1 VKALPV
7 LPRLVT
13 VAVLLLGL
21 WAVTPAAAAPG
32 VVRLEVAI
40 GKSQVIDLTE
50 PFTRASV
57 TNPSIADVFAVTPSQ
72 ILINGKAIGVTS
84 LVVFY
89 PTSTLF
95 FDLVVQIDTTLLSE
109 RIRELSPGGDIQVTP
124 AQDALIISGRAPSE
138 QMMAGIAEVAALFA
152 PKGKVINL
160 LSVADAKPPQV
171 LLQVQVAEVART
183 ALRELGFSIR
193 ALGQTLQ
200 GGTFPGTPFTAP
212 IGSLGVVTAAAS
224 AVGRGTGGA
233 TAGGPD
239 FLFSAADFFISSG
252 RRDYAGIVRALAER
266 NLARTLAKPNL
277 VTQSGKEAKFLS
289 GGEFPIPVA
298 QELGRVTVEFKEFGV
313 LLTFTPVV
321 DGDLINLKVSPE
333 VSSLDFTQGLSFAG
347 FRIPAVLKNEASTT
361 IKLKDGE
368 SFAIAGLIKN
378 EVRQTVGKIPL
389 LGDIPILGALF
400 RSTRFQHDETEL
412 LFLVTVKLVQPTATG
427 TAGVPDPRKMMELR
441 EDEKK
446 DLTLIPGI
454 PGVGEVV
461 DRPLGSSNLERK

>member
-1 VKALPV
+1 MLR
-7 LPRLVT
+7 RLLT
-13 VAVLLLGL
+13 LALLLVGT
-21 WAVTPAAAAPG
+21 WTATPAVAAPG
-32 VVRLEVAI
+32 VVRLEVSI
-40 GKSQVIDLTE
+40 GKSQVIDLKE
-50 PFTRASV
+50 AFTRASV
-57 TNPSIADVFAVTPSQ
+57 TNPLIADVFAVTPTQ

-89 PTSTLF
+89 PTRTLF

-109 RIRELSPGGDIQVTP
+109 RIRELSPGGDIQITP
-124 AQDALIISGRAPSE
+124 AQDSLILSGRASSE
-138 QMMAGIAEVAALFA
+138 QMVAGIAEVAALFA

-160 LSVADAKPPQV
+160 LSVTDAKPPQV
-171 LLQVQVAEVART
+171 LLQVQVAEIART

-200 GGTFPGTPFTAP
+200 GGMFPGTPFTAP
-212 IGSLGVVTAAAS
+212 LGALGVVS
-224 AVGRGTGGA
+224 GSGSPVGRGTDSA
-233 TAGGPD
+233 LGGPD

-298 QELGRVTVEFKEFGV
+298 QELGRVTVEFKEFGI

-321 DGDLINLKVSPE
+321 DGEFINLKVQPE
-333 VSSLDFTQGLSFAG
+333 VSSLDFTQGLAFAG
-347 FRIPAVLKNEASTT
+347 FRIPALLKNEASTNV
-361 IKLKDGE
+361 KLKDGE

-378 EVRQTVGKIPL
+378 QVRQTVGKIPL
-389 LGDIPILGALF
+389 LGDIPILGTLF

-412 LFLVTVKLVQPTATG
+412 LFLVTVKLVQPPPTG
-427 TAGVPDPRKMMELR
+427 TAGVPDPRKLLELR

-454 PGVGEVV
+454 PGIGEVV